1 MSRNLSF
8 GVVFLALAGAFGLA
22 LVLALALAIAAVLVW
37 RKRHT
42 LAGHHLAATFAL
54 AALYRVLT

>member
-1 MSRNLSF
+1 MSRFLSF
-8 GVVFLALAGAFGLA
+8 GVVFLALAAMLGLA
-22 LVLALALAIAAVLVW
+22 LVLAFALAAAALLVW